1 MTLHCPICQQPLPQ
15 KPGRI
20 CGRCKRPIRR
30 HDRWHMVNSQVQH
43 RDCKDPELGSQP
55 AQPQNLLLEDTAR

>member
-1 MTLHCPICQQPLPQ
+1 
-15 KPGRI
+15 
-20 CGRCKRPIRR
+20 
-30 HDRWHMVNSQVQH
+30 MVNSQVQH